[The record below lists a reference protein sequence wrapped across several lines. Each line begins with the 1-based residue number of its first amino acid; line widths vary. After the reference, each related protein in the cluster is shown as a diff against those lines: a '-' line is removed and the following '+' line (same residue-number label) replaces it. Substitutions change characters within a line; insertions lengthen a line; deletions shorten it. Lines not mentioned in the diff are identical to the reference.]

1 MSENLI
7 SSTLIFAK
15 ARLVKLRLRCRW
27 LQQVRRREKENQL
40 AFAALQVKERQVRM
54 EREEEEGVRKEEE
67 EVLSSWETSSS
78 FLFRLD
84 SDCIQSSPTKGFAWQ
99 TFNCA

>member
-1 MSENLI
+1 M
-7 SSTLIFAK
+7 IFAK

-67 EVLSSWETSSS
+67 EEEEVLSSWETSSS

-84 SDCIQSSPTKGFAWQ
+84 SDCIQSLPTKGFAW
-99 TFNCA
+99 

>member
-1 MSENLI
+1 M
-7 SSTLIFAK
+7 
-15 ARLVKLRLRCRW
+15 
-27 LQQVRRREKENQL
+27 RRSEKENQL

-84 SDCIQSSPTKGFAWQ
+84 SDCIQSLPTKGFAWQ

>member
-1 MSENLI
+1 M
-7 SSTLIFAK
+7 IFAK

-27 LQQVRRREKENQL
+27 LQQVRRREQENQL

-54 EREEEEGVRKEEE
+54 EREEEEGVRKEEEEE

>member
-1 MSENLI
+1 M
-7 SSTLIFAK
+7 IFAK

-54 EREEEEGVRKEEE
+54 EREEEEGEE